1 MVPLTMALG
10 GSPSRRGCALN
21 CDWRASSFGRMGEM
35 RHGHG
40 EQDSNGIIQR
50 AVKNNRTLFFLA
62 DTDSCTFA

>member
-40 EQDSNGIIQR
+40 EQDSNGDGRGRLLFFR
-50 AVKNNRTLFFLA
+50 AV
-62 DTDSCTFA
+62 TDSCTFA